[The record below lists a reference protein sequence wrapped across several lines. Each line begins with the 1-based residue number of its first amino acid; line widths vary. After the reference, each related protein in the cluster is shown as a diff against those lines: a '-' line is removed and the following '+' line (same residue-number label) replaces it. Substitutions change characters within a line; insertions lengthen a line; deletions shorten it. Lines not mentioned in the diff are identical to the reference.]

1 MSLLLM
7 ELHDILLDVLES
19 MSGGSSL
26 GSTCGLGGLLL
37 VLVGEPLEATLGSSQ
52 LGLRSGHTNSHGS
65 LSELDVLAGLGL
77 MLGRGSHLLV
87 ELLKLLSF
95 LGVLVLGILH
105 VIAGALH
112 SVLHVVL
119 RGLLGLE
126 LTGERLC

>member
-26 GSTCGLGGLLL
+26 GSPGGLLL

-65 LSELDVLAGLGL
+65 VSPLCLGNLRSMGSLGELDVLAGLGL

-95 LGVLVLGILH
+95 LGVLVLAH
-105 VIAGALH
+105 
-112 SVLHVVL
+112 
-119 RGLLGLE
+119 
-126 LTGERLC
+126 